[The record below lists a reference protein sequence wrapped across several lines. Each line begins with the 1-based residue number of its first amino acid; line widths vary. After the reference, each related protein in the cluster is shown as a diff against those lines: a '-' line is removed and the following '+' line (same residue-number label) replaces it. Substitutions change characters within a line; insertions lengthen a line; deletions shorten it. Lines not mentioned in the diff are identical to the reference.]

1 MATPLEKPDRDSLAP
16 DEVLCDH
23 CNAKCCKYFALPIEA
38 PLDEEDYDVIRWYV
52 LHEGATVFTDDDQW
66 YILIHS
72 SCRHLKSNNLCG
84 IYETRPQICRDYT
97 TDQCEYENDWTY
109 EMYFETPEQ
118 IQEYAEAVLQL
129 KTNGSLRSPKPN
141 PLPVLG

>member
-1 MATPLEKPDRDSLAP
+1 M
-16 DEVLCDH
+16 
-23 CNAKCCKYFALPIEA
+23 
-38 PLDEEDYDVIRWYV
+38 